1 MRKVDTGG
9 TTPVR
14 TGDYRASGQ
23 NGEYRAA
30 PRNDAHGAM
39 AENGGHRTR
48 TQPVISVVIPALS
61 EERNIGWV
69 LDGLD
74 GCVDE
79 IILIVAD
86 LEDRTIEVARRH
98 RPDIKVVMQT
108 RAGKGNALLCGFA
121 AAAGDILVTLDADGS
136 TDPRE
141 IPRFIQALLSG
152 ADYAK
157 GSRFVGEGG
166 SSDFTALR
174 RLGNRGLTML
184 VNGLYRTSYTDLCYG
199 FNAFWSDVVAKLAL
213 DPGDGIGQRQRGD
226 GFEVETVM
234 NLRAAL
240 AGLTIAEVASFEGP
254 RRSGASHLRLIS
266 DGWRVLSTISI
277 EHRWWRRRC
286 KAALAR
292 AG

>member
-1 MRKVDTGG
+1 MRAMDVAETAQARHGG
-9 TTPVR
+9 YPAR
-14 TGDYRASGQ
+14 QGSYRS
-23 NGEYRAA
+23 
-30 PRNDAHGAM
+30 
-39 AENGGHRTR
+39 HRE
-48 TQPVISVVIPALS
+48 PFVSVLIPALS

-79 IILIVAD
+79 VILIVAD
-86 LEDRTIEVARRH
+86 PEDRTIEVAQRH
-98 RPDIKVVMQT
+98 RPDVKVVMQT

-141 IPRFIQALLSG
+141 IPRFIEALLSG

-166 SSDFTALR
+166 STDFTALR
-174 RLGNRGLTML
+174 RCGNRLLTML
-184 VNGLYRTSYTDLCYG
+184 VNGLYGTRYTDLCYG
-199 FNAFWSDVVAKLAL
+199 FNAFWSDVVATLEL
-213 DPGDGIGQRQRGD
+213 DPGDGIGRRQRGD
-226 GFEVETVM
+226 GFEVEAVM

-240 AGLTIAEVASFEGP
+240 AGLAVAEVASFEGS
-254 RRSGASHLRLIS
+254 RRSGVSHLSVLS

-277 EHRWWRRRC
+277 EHRSWRRRT